1 MSTKIGHVDMALELL
16 AAPVLCRVEAVMCN
30 HPSYAI
36 LLLDKRAVV
45 DDNATR
51 MSLPLAPLALPSYQ
65 TAVTTFERRCILTY
79 IVPVLIGCCLMQ

>member
-1 MSTKIGHVDMALELL
+1 MSTKIGRVDMALELL

-51 MSLPLAPLALPSYQ
+51 MLSLAPLALPSYQ

-79 IVPVLIGCCLMQ
+79 IVPVLIGCHLMQ